1 MRIFTFCGFLAMAV
15 IMSIGREVA
24 ASVERVVYPVVQFVG
39 DLFVD
44 VLRADYGNAARIDR
58 WIVTQFRV
66 IGLLKPEYDD
76 ALETD
81 GQNFV
86 SRYRL
91 AQNC

>member
-1 MRIFTFCGFLAMAV
+1 MRIITFCGFLAIAA
-15 IMSIGREVA
+15 IMSIGREIIA
-24 ASVERVVYPVVQFVG
+24 TVERVATPVIHFVG
-39 DLFVD
+39 DLFVEI
-44 VLRADYGNAARIDR
+44 LRADYGNAVRVDR
-58 WIVTQFRV
+58 WVLSAFRV

-76 ALETD
+76 SLESD